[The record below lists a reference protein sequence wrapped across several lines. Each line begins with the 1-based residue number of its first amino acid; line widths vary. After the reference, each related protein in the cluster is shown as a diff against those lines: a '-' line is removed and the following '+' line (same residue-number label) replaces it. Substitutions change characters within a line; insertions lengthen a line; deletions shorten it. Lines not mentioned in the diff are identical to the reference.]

1 MGPFPDGL
9 GPGRSFG
16 RSRPGF
22 GLGSGLGVGPLF
34 FRSMFGVSRR
44 LGLFLKSVPFF
55 RKLPSKL
62 LTMSFA
68 NLSRML
74 VKKPAAAPNA
84 AALPM
89 SLQSMP
95 SGRRPFGAKFIIASR
110 TAKVVNAS
118 ANASVR
124 EGARCSRWS
133 RWLSVV
139 RMKKRLRSLAIMIW
153 LAEAP
158 PVKKDIAR

>member
-1 MGPFPDGL
+1 MSLANF
-9 GPGRSFG
+9 
-16 RSRPGF
+16 
-22 GLGSGLGVGPLF
+22 
-34 FRSMFGVSRR
+34 
-44 LGLFLKSVPFF
+44 
-55 RKLPSKL
+55 SK
-62 LTMSFA
+62 T
-68 NLSRML
+68 L

-95 SGRRPFGAKFIIASR
+95 SGRRPSGAKFIIASR

-118 ANASVR
+118 ANASVS
-124 EGARCSRWS
+124 EGARCSRWR